1 MAKYRLE
8 KNRKKS
14 VNCEVLHENLNGYIV
29 RFDNGMIKNVK
40 KSNVYALDRIDEAVL
55 DDIRGGLS
63 KFGKQVADVARYVG
77 NKIKNAFSFIGGT
90 LFFMFKGKP
99 VFANHPIN
107 IMELAKDADNV
118 GFIPSTS
125 TVELCN
131 DAGVD
136 VVKRTYK
143 FDNSGYGGSFD
154 TKEAVNESK
163 KISLFKY
170 ILNED
175 FDIDYMTYKD
185 PDTNEDDPDRLVRL
199 QTKMKIKDYPGSI
212 ISYNLHNT
220 YTGLVEGK
228 VSPGGARSMPVIYG
242 APGIGKSTI
251 VQNFADELAK
261 ENYKNEIGQPLGTPA
276 VITVNATTIHPES
289 FTLPA
294 KMEEFIRN
302 NVGSFQLA
310 SDYTDDYEQM
320 EISTGPAIQDLPK
333 NWLPVYNSVGKTK
346 KQLEVANA
354 IANGGA
360 VVKDKK
366 TGEEIVVNGPG
377 GLFFLDEFSR
387 MGKMNFTSL
396 MTLVTGNN
404 LGNGL
409 LFGDRW
415 IIVGAANR
423 NEDENDGETTGLI
436 YSAALDGR
444 VVLWNYVPNPNDWKK
459 WALKIN
465 KVTGTYNV
473 LPEVVDFVMD
483 SVKISEEGFEY
494 SGNVGYYYYSV
505 KPDNQNESMDFPRA
519 TPRRWEMVSNEIRS
533 SIPKGVNLTRY
544 LTDLKEKGDEKYNKL
559 MYTIKSNATSQLGSV
574 VGKKFSKYIDELC
587 NDITPEILD
596 DILKNGVDAILDR
609 GAKNKSRMYVES
621 TTRISPSQVY
631 LKFVDMIIPLAT
643 DIRTHLLEREAI
655 NLFDFAWYMLYKDMN
670 TSKPGFSRQ
679 LNGIVTKMR
688 NVFNIKTTHEADEI
702 GVANEYREFIQ
713 YVRERTEKVQA

>member
-212 ISYNLHNT
+212 ISYNLQNT

>member
-154 TKEAVNESK
+154 VKDAVNESK

-185 PDTNEDDPDRLVRL
+185 PDTNEEDPDRLIRL

-212 ISYNLHNT
+212 ISYNLQNT

-228 VSPGGARSMPVIYG
+228 VSPGGARPMPVIYG

-261 ENYKNEIGQPLGTPA
+261 EGYKNEIGQPLGTPA

-294 KMEEFIRN
+294 KMEDFIRS

-310 SDYTDDYEQM
+310 SDYADDYEQK

-346 KQLEVANA
+346 KELEVANA

-366 TGEEIVVNGPG
+366 TGEDIVVNGPG

-436 YSAALDGR
+436 YTAALDGR

-505 KPDNQNESMDFPRA
+505 KPDNQNENMDFPRA

-544 LTDLKEKGDEKYNKL
+544 LTDLKERGDEKYNKL

-596 DILKNGVDAILDR
+596 DILTNGVEAILDR